1 MGIEKMLNLTFRG
14 SRLGGSPDCF
24 GELRR
29 SNDILSDR
37 DALRARMAKD
47 GYLYLPG
54 LLDKDDALAARRE
67 IMERLAALGALD
79 EGYPL
84 MEGVYRL
91 GGKTGGKTG
100 GMYDFTLN
108 NPPLMNL
115 LYSGPMIAFY
125 EHFLDG
131 PVAHFDYTWFR
142 VKAPGATS
150 PTQPH
155 YDIVYMGRGTKNLY
169 TSWTPLGDVP
179 YEMGGLMLLE
189 NSHRLDELKQTYGQT
204 DVDKYC
210 ENEDD
215 DVRIVETARAENREL
230 MPEERSRVRWNSTG
244 SYSTDAVEVR
254 NKFDRRWLAA
264 DYKLG
269 DLLVFSMYTMH
280 ASSDNHTDR
289 IRISSDSRYQ
299 LASEPQDE
307 RWIGANP
314 SAHGIRSKRGMI
326 C

>member
-1 MGIEKMLNLTFRG
+1 MLDLTFRG
-14 SRLGGSPDCF
+14 NRLGDSSDCF
-24 GELRR
+24 GQLRR
-29 SNDILSDR
+29 SDDIVDNPN
-37 DALRARMAKD
+37 ALRTRMVED

-54 LLDKDDALAARRE
+54 LLDRQDVLDARRE
-67 IMERLAALGALD
+67 VMERLSALGALH
-79 EGYPL
+79 EHYPL
-84 MEGVYRL
+84 LEGVYNP
-91 GGKTGGKTG
+91 GGKTG

-108 NPPLMNL
+108 NPPLMKV

-125 EHFLDG
+125 ERFLGG

-142 VKAPGATS
+142 VKAPGAAS

-179 YEMGGLMLLE
+179 YEMGGLMLLK
-189 NSHRLDELKQTYGQT
+189 NSHRLDELKRTYGQS

-210 ENEDD
+210 ENEGDSEQ
-215 DVRIVETARAENREL
+215 IVEAARAENRDL
-230 MPEERSRVRWNSTG
+230 TAEERARIRWNSTG
-244 SYSTDAVEVR
+244 SYSADAVEVR
-254 NKFDRRWLAA
+254 SELGGRWLTAE
-264 DYKLG
+264 YKLG
-269 DLLVFSMYTMH
+269 DLLVFCMHLMH

-307 RWIGANP
+307 RWIGATP
-314 SAHGIRSKRGMI
+314 SGHGIRSKRGMI

>member
-1 MGIEKMLNLTFRG
+1 MGVEKMFELTFCG
-14 SRLGGSPDCF
+14 SRLGDSTDCF

-29 SNDILSDR
+29 SDDILSDR
-37 DALRARMAKD
+37 DVLQARMAED
-47 GYLYLPG
+47 GYIYLPG
-54 LLDKDDALAARRE
+54 LLDRDDVLAARRE
-67 IMERLAALGALD
+67 VMERLAALGALD
-79 EGYPL
+79 ERYPL
-84 MEGVYRL
+84 MEGVYRI
-91 GGKTGGKTG
+91 GGKIG
-100 GMYDFTLN
+100 GMYDITRK
-108 NPPLMNL
+108 NPPLMKL

-125 EHFLDG
+125 ERFLGG

-142 VKAPGATS
+142 VKAPGITP

-189 NSHRLDELKQTYGQT
+189 HSHRLDELKQTYGQT

-210 ENEDD
+210 ENEGDAAQ
-215 DVRIVETARAENREL
+215 IVETARAENHEL
-230 MPEERSRVRWNSTG
+230 TSEERSRIRWNSTG

-254 NKFDRRWLAA
+254 DKLGGRWLTA

-289 IRISSDSRYQ
+289 IRTSSDSRYQ
-299 LASEPQDE
+299 LASESQDE
-307 RWIGANP
+307 RWVGANP

>member
-1 MGIEKMLNLTFRG
+1 MGIEKMLDLTFRG
-14 SRLGGSPDCF
+14 SRLGDSTDCF

-29 SNDILSDR
+29 SDDIPSDR
-37 DALRARMAKD
+37 DALRAHMAED

-79 EGYPL
+79 ERYHL
-84 MEGVYRL
+84 MEGVYRP
-91 GGKTGGKTG
+91 GGKTG
-100 GMYDFTLN
+100 GMYDFTRN

-125 EHFLDG
+125 EHFLSG

-142 VKAPGATS
+142 VKAPGTTS

-210 ENEDD
+210 KNEGDSI
-215 DVRIVETARAENREL
+215 RIVETARAKNREL
-230 MPEERSRVRWNSTG
+230 TPEESSRTKWNSTG
-244 SYSTDAVEVR
+244 SYSTGAVEVR
-254 NKFDRRWLAA
+254 NKFDRRWLTA

-280 ASSDNHTDR
+280 ASSDNHTDH

-307 RWIGANP
+307 RWIGENP